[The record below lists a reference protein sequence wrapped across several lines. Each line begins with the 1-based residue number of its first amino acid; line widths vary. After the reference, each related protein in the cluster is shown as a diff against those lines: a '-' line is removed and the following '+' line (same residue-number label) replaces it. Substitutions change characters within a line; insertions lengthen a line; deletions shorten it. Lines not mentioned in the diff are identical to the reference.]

1 MSGHNYA
8 DQSMSSTGRTNTP
21 EALITNLSNID
32 NTLVRSVGLYSKEEI
47 EEAKFNRFSRFGR
60 VLDISG
66 HVQPGREY
74 LFFVKPDL
82 HICIP
87 SSYPEEL
94 YKWSNTISKNQ
105 VKPPSKKPMPGE
117 LVINPQLQSN
127 GYFLRLLET
136 NPDVISQLQ
145 YSVSDDNPFACLLS
159 FYVNSFLS
167 LDSSTSKTME
177 TPATIFGTNYNYLQ
191 DSEDSDEMYSFQLEF
206 MDNKFLDVY
215 HFFKAYNEYHIAR
228 KSGLITPPSL
238 DYYKYKRLH
247 NTMGIYK
254 FIVAEDMETI
264 LYWAYLWGV
273 IPTSCPREAFQD
285 PSFSQGLTFSV
296 GFEAAF
302 IEDMNPRILMNFN
315 ELMSQI
321 IKKRIDERTK
331 LTVLPI
337 VKQNYDSQMRG
348 YDSSLGSQIDYPTM
362 ISDMTDKQTDY
373 MKYTPD
379 RFQCQMSSI
388 IDGRLPIAAMV
399 WDQKR
404 TGDSYTSN
412 NTSKDNISARNNGDS
427 RKKYLLRWYAPLDIS
442 DEITLP
448 ENATFN
454 NVFN

>member
-8 DQSMSSTGRTNTP
+8 DQSMSSTGRTNSP
-21 EALITNLSNID
+21 EALVNNLSDID

-47 EEAKFNRFSRFGR
+47 EEAKFSRFSRFGR
-60 VLDISG
+60 VLDLSG

-82 HICIP
+82 HICVPCHRSDII
-87 SSYPEEL
+87 
-94 YKWSNTISKNQ
+94 YKWSYDISKRQ
-105 VKPPSKKPMPGE
+105 IPIPTKSSSVGGP
-117 LVINPQLQSN
+117 LVINPQLQN
-127 GYFLRLLET
+127 NQYFSRLCET

-145 YSVSDDNPFACLLS
+145 YSVSDNPFACLLS

-177 TPATIFGTNYNYLQ
+177 TPATIYGTNYNYLQ
-191 DSEDSDEMYSFQLEF
+191 DSEDSDEMYSFNLEF

-228 KSGLITPPSL
+228 KSGLVTPPSL

-264 LYWAYLWGV
+264 LYWAYFWGV

-296 GFEAAF
+296 SFEAAF
-302 IEDMNPRILMNFN
+302 IEDMNPRILMQFN
-315 ELMSQI
+315 KLMLEI
-321 IKKRIDERTK
+321 IDNKAIDTNK
-331 LTVLPI
+331 NVLPI
-337 VKQNYDSQMRG
+337 VKQNYDARMRG
-348 YDSSLGSQIDYPTM
+348 YDPSLGSSIEYPTM
-362 ISDMTDKQTDY
+362 VNDIIDKQTNFA
-373 MKYTPD
+373 KYTPD
-379 RFQCQMSSI
+379 KLQRPLSSI
-388 IDGRLPIAAMV
+388 IDGRLPIAALV
-399 WDQKR
+399 HDKKV
-404 TGDSYTSN
+404 TGDSYTSSSA
-412 NTSKDNISARNNGDS
+412 TKDNISARNNGDS
-427 RKKYLLRWYAPLDIS
+427 RRKYRLKWYAPSDIL

-448 ENATFN
+448 ENATFD